1 MVLTQLGP
9 FKIVTAS
16 EAIPHSINLLN
27 KVKSILQNK
36 LTGLYFDGYSF
47 QTSHRSK
54 AQVIDGPLV
63 ASTVRAIWADV
74 EILTAP
80 EGCVYTFKHES
91 GNGTF
96 TIKAHD
102 ITEARAKLGTYV
114 SPSASSAHWE
124 HVLTETGWMHASRIL
139 CNNGGNPT

>member
-1 MVLTQLGP
+1 M
-9 FKIVTAS
+9 
-16 EAIPHSINLLN
+16 
-27 KVKSILQNK
+27 KSILQNK

-63 ASTVRAIWADV
+63 ASTVRAIWGGDV

-102 ITEARAKLGTYV
+102 ITEARAKLGNHV
-114 SPSASSAHWE
+114 SPSAASTYWE
-124 HVLTETGWMHASRIL
+124 HTQTETGLMHASRIL
-139 CNNGGNPT
+139 CNNGGNPA

>member
-1 MVLTQLGP
+1 M
-9 FKIVTAS
+9 
-16 EAIPHSINLLN
+16 
-27 KVKSILQNK
+27 KSILQNK

-54 AQVIDGPLV
+54 AQVIDGPL
-63 ASTVRAIWADV
+63 ALTTVCAIWGGDV

-102 ITEARAKLGTYV
+102 ITEARAKLGTLIGSDYN
-114 SPSASSAHWE
+114 AATYWE
-124 HVLTETGWMHASRIL
+124 HTQTETGWMHAARQI
-139 CNNGGNPT
+139 CNNGSAGGNPA

>member
-1 MVLTQLGP
+1 M
-9 FKIVTAS
+9 
-16 EAIPHSINLLN
+16 
-27 KVKSILQNK
+27 KSILQNK

-63 ASTVRAIWADV
+63 ASTVRAIWGGDV
-74 EILTAP
+74 EIMTAP
-80 EGCVYTFKHES
+80 ERCVYTFKHES

-114 SPSASSAHWE
+114 SPSAASAHWE
-124 HVLTETGWMHASRIL
+124 HTQTETGWMHASRIL
-139 CNNGGNPT
+139 CNNGSAGNPA

>member
-1 MVLTQLGP
+1 M
-9 FKIVTAS
+9 
-16 EAIPHSINLLN
+16 
-27 KVKSILQNK
+27 KSILQHK
-36 LTGLYFDGYSF
+36 LTGRYFDGYSF

-63 ASTVRAIWADV
+63 ASTVRAIWGGDV

-91 GNGTF
+91 GNGAF

-102 ITEARAKLGTYV
+102 IVSARAKLGTLIG
-114 SPSASSAHWE
+114 SAFNAATYWE
-124 HVLTETGWMHASRIL
+124 HTQTETGWMHAARQI
-139 CNNGGNPT
+139 CNNGSAVNPA